1 MSSAT
6 MAISGITAFLI
17 LLIELLAVMDQLI
30 KMWRDKNDVANR
42 NYERIRTTFAS
53 ALNWRT

>member
-6 MAISGITAFLI
+6 MAISGLTAFLI

-53 ALNWRT
+53 A

>member
-1 MSSAT
+1 

-30 KMWRDKNDVANR
+30 KMWSEKEDVANR
-42 NYERIRTTFAS
+42 NYERVRSTFAS
-53 ALNWRT
+53 A

>member
-6 MAISGITAFLI
+6 VVISGLTAFL
-17 LLIELLAVMDQLI
+17 LVLIELLAVIDQLI

-42 NYERIRTTFAS
+42 NYERVRSTFA
-53 ALNWRT
+53 AA

>member
-6 MAISGITAFLI
+6 MAISGLTAFLI

-42 NYERIRTTFAS
+42 IYERIRTTFAS
-53 ALNWRT
+53 A

>member
-6 MAISGITAFLI
+6 VVISGLTAFL
-17 LLIELLAVMDQLI
+17 LVLIELLAVIDQLI

-53 ALNWRT
+53 A

>member
-30 KMWRDKNDVANR
+30 KMGRDKNDVANR
-42 NYERIRTTFAS
+42 NYERVRATFAS
-53 ALNWRT
+53 A

>member
-17 LLIELLAVMDQLI
+17 LLIELLAVIDQLI
-30 KMWRDKNDVANR
+30 KMWREKEDVANR
-42 NYERIRTTFAS
+42 NFERVRTTFAS
-53 ALNWRT
+53 A

>member
-6 MAISGITAFLI
+6 MAISGLTAFLI

-42 NYERIRTTFAS
+42 NYERVRATFAS
-53 ALNWRT
+53 A